1 MGWRQQGLRTGDGHK
16 VGLLPQQGMQRAELE
31 QWDWSRGGS
40 NVELVEVDVRVKI
53 VRPD

>member
-16 VGLLPQQGMQRAELE
+16 VGLLPKQGMQRAELE

-40 NVELVEVDVRVKI
+40 NVELVEVM
-53 VRPD
+53 